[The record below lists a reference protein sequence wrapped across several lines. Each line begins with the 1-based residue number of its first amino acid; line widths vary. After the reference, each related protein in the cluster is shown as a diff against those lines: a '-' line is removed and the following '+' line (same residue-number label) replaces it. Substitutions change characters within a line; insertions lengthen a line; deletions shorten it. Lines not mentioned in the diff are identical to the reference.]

1 MGTNFYLKH
10 IPTEK
15 EHQEM
20 QELLMKK
27 QYDDLKK
34 LNESSTVS
42 YHIGKRSCGWQFL
55 FAPHEDTHG
64 NKNPWNNTL
73 QSLKEWL
80 SNPEYVIE
88 DEYGE
93 QFTPEQFWD
102 EEIGPYLYHSKECI
116 NGYDYD
122 AEEGHKGYFSA
133 SRYEF
138 TTEEGLRFS
147 TDIEFS

>member
-15 EHQEM
+15 EYQEM
-20 QELLMKK
+20 QELMMKK
-27 QYDDLKK
+27 QYGDLKK
-34 LNESSTVS
+34 LIESSTVS
-42 YHIGKRSCGWQFL
+42 YHIGKRSSGWQFL
-55 FAPHEDTHG
+55 FAPHEDTYG
-64 NKNPWNNTL
+64 NKNPWGNTL
-73 QSLKEWL
+73 QSLKEWF

-88 DEYGE
+88 DEYGR
-93 QFTPEQFWD
+93 QFTPEQFWKD
-102 EEIGPYLYHSKECI
+102 EIGPYLYHSAECI

-122 AEEGHKGYFSA
+122 AKEGYKGYLST
-133 SRYEF
+133 SKYEF